1 MTTSKVREPYYV
13 AVHDS
18 SDIFVTSCDS
28 HCICVFD
35 KYGREKAKIGSQGSG
50 DCQFNFPVGIAIS
63 GDVMYVPESG
73 SNRIQ
78 KLTVTGEF
86 LMKFG
91 TQGSGNGFLSNP
103 SGICLSSNGNVFV
116 TEISNSRVQV
126 FNPDGTFSSII
137 KGKGEGALQQ
147 PYAVAFDASDNLH
160 VADYSSKCVKV
171 FTADGNY
178 VRKYGSGILQ
188 SPTGI
193 AIDRDGYCIVGDGSR
208 KYLAIFTPHGNLVH
222 SVPNFPAWGV
232 TLDKECFV
240 YVTNCTNGP
249 CFKF

>member
-1 MTTSKVREPYYV
+1 M
-13 AVHDS
+13 
-18 SDIFVTSCDS
+18 
-28 HCICVFD
+28 
-35 KYGREKAKIGSQGSG
+35 
-50 DCQFNFPVGIAIS
+50 FPRA
-63 GDVMYVPESG
+63 SG

-86 LMKFG
+86 LMKLG
-91 TQGSGNGFLSNP
+91 TQGLGNGFLSNP

-147 PYAVAFDASDNLH
+147 PYAVAFDPSDNLH

-193 AIDRDGYCIVGDGSR
+193 AVDRDGYCIVGDGSR